1 MKAIIVSGL
10 LGGLVFFLLGGL
22 FYGFLFAGFFSDH
35 IPEGMEV
42 VGKEPVMPLI
52 LIADLFLGLFF
63 AYVFDTWT
71 RVCNFT
77 EGAWFGLALALGFAI
92 YYTFIYSGTTHLV
105 ETASAIVD
113 VSISGVSGALGGGVV
128 GHLLGKMTKT

>member
-1 MKAIIVSGL
+1 MKAILVSGL

-22 FYGFLFAGFFSDH
+22 FYGFLLADFFSDH
-35 IPEGMEV
+35 MPEGMEIIA
-42 VGKEPVMPLI
+42 KDPVMPLI
-52 LIADLFLGLFF
+52 LLGDLFLGLFF

-71 RVCNFT
+71 RIHNFS
-77 EGAWFGLALALGFAI
+77 EGAWMGLALALGFSI
-92 YYTFIYSGTTHLV
+92 HYTFIYSGTTHLV

-113 VSISGVSGALGGGVV
+113 ISLSGLSGALGGGVV

>member
-22 FYGFLFAGFFSDH
+22 FYGFLLADFFVRH
-35 IPEGMEV
+35 TPEGMEV
-42 VGKEPVMPLI
+42 VAKEPVMPLI
-52 LIADLFLGLFF
+52 LIGDLFLGLFF

-71 RVCNFT
+71 RVCSFT
-77 EGAWFGLALALGFAI
+77 EGAWFGLALALGFSI
-92 YYTFIYSGTTHLV
+92 HYTFIYSGTTHLID
-105 ETASAIVD
+105 TAAAIVD
-113 VSISGVSGALGGGVV
+113 ISISGVSGALGGGVV